1 MKRIILIGF
10 VFLAQFSFG
19 QTSFNNFKN
28 EDLDKSKFSDK
39 QSVTLLSNST
49 FEPSTTIELKDF
61 DDVKVFD
68 KLNVTLVASTENKAV
83 ITGSSQS
90 KVEVVNKNG
99 LLKIRMPLTKIMSGD
114 EAKVTLY
121 FKRIQSIDA
130 NEGSSVT
137 CADIFKQTSI
147 TLGTQEG
154 AKITAVL
161 EVEKATIKAYSGG
174 IIKIIGKAVT
184 QSVLI
189 NSGGVLEAGDLETS
203 QTTVSLSAGG
213 SADVRAS
220 SLVDAKIKAGGT
232 IFIYGKPKEIK
243 QETFMGGTI
252 VQK

>member
-1 MKRIILIGF
+1 MKRIILIGL
-10 VFLAQFSFG
+10 VFISQFTFAQ
-19 QTSFNNFKN
+19 
-28 EDLDKSKFSDK
+28 
-39 QSVTLLSNST
+39 
-49 FEPSTTIELKDF
+49 TTIELKDF

-68 KLNVTLVASTENKAV
+68 KLSVTLVASTENKAV

-90 KVEVVNKNG
+90 KVEIVNKNG

-121 FKRIQSIDA
+121 FKKIHSIDA
-130 NEGSSVT
+130 NEGSNVE
-137 CADIFKQTSI
+137 CADIFKQT
-147 TLGTQEG
+147 TLDLSTQEG
-154 AKITAVL
+154 AQIIAVL
-161 EVEKATIKAYSGG
+161 DVEKVTIKTYTGG

-189 NSGGVLEAGDLETS
+189 NSGGILEAGDLETS

-213 SADVRAS
+213 SADVKATA
-220 SLVDAKIKAGGT
+220 LVDAKVKAGGT
-232 IFIYGKPKEIK
+232 ITVHGKPKELR

>member
-1 MKRIILIGF
+1 MKRIILISF
-10 VFLAQFSFG
+10 VFLAKFSFA
-19 QTSFNNFKN
+19 Q
-28 EDLDKSKFSDK
+28 
-39 QSVTLLSNST
+39 
-49 FEPSTTIELKDF
+49 TTIELKDF

-68 KLNVTLVASTENKAV
+68 KLSVTLVASSENKAV
-83 ITGSSQS
+83 ITGTSQS
-90 KVEVVNKNG
+90 KVEIVNKNG

-154 AKITAVL
+154 AKINAVL
-161 EVEKATIKAYSGG
+161 DVEKATIKAYSGG
-174 IIKIIGKAVT
+174 NIKIIGKAVT

-189 NSGGVLEAGDLETS
+189 NSGGILEAGDLETS

-252 VQK
+252 VQKL

>member
-1 MKRIILIGF
+1 MKRIILIGL
-10 VFLAQFSFG
+10 VFISQFTFAQ
-19 QTSFNNFKN
+19 
-28 EDLDKSKFSDK
+28 
-39 QSVTLLSNST
+39 
-49 FEPSTTIELKDF
+49 TTIELKDF

-68 KLNVTLVASTENKAV
+68 KLSVTLVASTENKAV

-90 KVEVVNKNG
+90 KVEIVNKNG

-121 FKRIQSIDA
+121 FKKIHSIDA
-130 NEGSSVT
+130 NEGSNVE
-137 CADIFKQTSI
+137 CADIFKQT
-147 TLGTQEG
+147 TLDLSTQEG
-154 AKITAVL
+154 AQIIAVL
-161 EVEKATIKAYSGG
+161 DVEKVTIKTYTGG

-189 NSGGVLEAGDLETS
+189 NSGGILEAGDLETS

-213 SADVRAS
+213 SADVKATT
-220 SLVDAKIKAGGT
+220 LVDAKVKAGGT
-232 IFIYGKPKEIK
+232 ITVHGKPKELR

>member
-10 VFLAQFSFG
+10 VFLAQF
-19 QTSFNNFKN
+19 
-28 EDLDKSKFSDK
+28 
-39 QSVTLLSNST
+39 T
-49 FEPSTTIELKDF
+49 FAQTTIELKDF
-61 DDVKVFD
+61 DEVKVFD
-68 KLNVTLVASTENKAV
+68 KLNVTLIASTENKAV
-83 ITGSSQS
+83 ITGTSQS

-114 EAKVTLY
+114 EVKVTLY
-121 FKRIQSIDA
+121 FKKIQSIDA

-189 NSGGVLEAGDLETS
+189 NSGGILEAGDLETS

-220 SLVDAKIKAGGT
+220 SLVDAKVKAGGT